1 MTKDIYCYDYY
12 YTKNKLVTTYQI
24 YFTELGML
32 YKTNGEDDSEI
43 EILSLVIEQHLPKN
57 IDAKL

>member
-1 MTKDIYCYDYY
+1 MC
-12 YTKNKLVTTYQI
+12 
-24 YFTELGML
+24 LGML
-32 YKTNGEDDSEI
+32 YKTNGKDDSEI